1 MRVLR
6 NIYKYLT
13 IEQKKEAI
21 EKLRTDKL
29 ELQREVNR
37 QIDGYP
43 KIVREVLLHTLDN
56 WNFELEELENEIKNR
71 LDH

>member
-37 QIDGYP
+37 QINGYP

-56 WNFELEELENEIKNR
+56 WNFELEELENEIKNG

>member
-1 MRVLR
+1 MRVLW

-56 WNFELEELENEIKNR
+56 WNFELEELENEIKNG

>member
-56 WNFELEELENEIKNR
+56 WNFELEELENEIKNG

>member
-1 MRVLR
+1 MR

-56 WNFELEELENEIKNR
+56 WNFELEELENEIKNG

>member
-29 ELQREVNR
+29 ELQREVSR

-56 WNFELEELENEIKNR
+56 WNFELEELENENKNG

>member
-29 ELQREVNR
+29 ELQREVNL

-56 WNFELEELENEIKNR
+56 WNFELEELENEIKNG

>member
-1 MRVLR
+1 MR

-13 IEQKKEAI
+13 TEQKKEAI

-56 WNFELEELENEIKNR
+56 WNFELEELENEIKNG

>member
-1 MRVLR
+1 MR

>member
-1 MRVLR
+1 MR

-29 ELQREVNR
+29 ELQREVSR

-56 WNFELEELENEIKNR
+56 WNFELEELENEIKNG

>member
-29 ELQREVNR
+29 ELQREVSR

-56 WNFELEELENEIKNR
+56 WNFELEELENEIKNG